1 MNDAPSPTVGPYL
14 TRKLRALDAR
24 LGQIVPRVM
33 ASTRD
38 EDALHDLRVAMRRTR
53 TVLEVG
59 RPVFGRFYADQ
70 VRGALR
76 DIQRATGTLRDEEV
90 LLELMASLPLGDA
103 NVQAWVQARQ
113 RRERT
118 IRRALVRLI
127 EAGELDR
134 GRRLLDALLAFGVDP
149 SRDKRLSKFA
159 RSAVE
164 RARRRVERRRE
175 ARTDDPTALHQLR
188 IAYKRLRYV
197 VEVFSEALPSPL
209 SALAQPA
216 SRLQN
221 LLGSVHDVDVVIG
234 SVRRARSLSHESRRD
249 LLGVLVGL
257 REERTARYA
266 AESDLLARVGEA
278 AHASGTD
285 SLRKTSTR

>member
-1 MNDAPSPTVGPYL
+1 
-14 TRKLRALDAR
+14 
-24 LGQIVPRVM
+24 
-33 ASTRD
+33 
-38 EDALHDLRVAMRRTR
+38 
-53 TVLEVG
+53 
-59 RPVFGRFYADQ
+59 
-70 VRGALR
+70 
-76 DIQRATGTLRDEEV
+76 V
-90 LLELMASLPLGDA
+90 LLELMASLPVSDA
-103 NVQAWVQARQ
+103 NVLAWVQARQ

-134 GRRLLDALLAFGVDP
+134 WRRLLDALLAFGVDP

-159 RSAVE
+159 RCAVE
-164 RARRRVERRRE
+164 RARRRIERRRG
-175 ARTDDPTALHQLR
+175 ARTDDPMALHQLR

-209 SALAQPA
+209 AALAQPA

-234 SVRRARSLSHESRRD
+234 CVRRARSLSHESRRD
-249 LLGVLVGL
+249 LLGVLMRL
-257 REERTARYA
+257 RDERTARYA
-266 AESDLLARVGEA
+266 AESDLLARAGEA